1 MKRSL
6 TWINWPIIIV
16 STGLL
21 LTLIVAANL
30 NSPLRSLVA
39 FGFLLVC
46 PGMAFV
52 RLLHLTDRWVE
63 LGLAVPLSIALD
75 TLIAEMLVLLKI
87 WSLNGA
93 VIVLVAISIGGAALQ
108 GVISYRAR
116 LAARSAQ

>member
-30 NSPLRSLVA
+30 NSPLRPLVA

-52 RLLHLTDRWVE
+52 RLLHLTDHWVE